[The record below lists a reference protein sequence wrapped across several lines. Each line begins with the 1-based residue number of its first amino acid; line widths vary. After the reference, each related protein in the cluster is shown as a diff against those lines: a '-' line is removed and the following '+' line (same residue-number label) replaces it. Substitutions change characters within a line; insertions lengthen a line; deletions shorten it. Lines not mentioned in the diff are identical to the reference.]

1 MLVRRL
7 LATLLLLSALAAP
20 AVAQT
25 PVNHL
30 ISVLQASSQQLQTAA
45 QLSSAQQAYSVVTQ
59 VVNQIFKA
67 MQQMSLPYYQNQL
80 QFLTN
85 QQISLSNRL
94 AALQTNIS
102 SNANMLFR
110 LTGAVSSSL
119 AAQTANIGSIVLLY
133 QNNVSPKLNQLSNQI
148 ANLNSL
154 LPDIAERVGNTTRRT
169 TLNSNLV
176 HSVAKDVDDLNG
188 YIAQRIVWAQ
198 GYWTA
203 IVDVPN
209 NLPATSAPNCVAFNV
224 NLNRHYDAP
233 PYVVLHAFSQT
244 TGASNLALDP
254 VLLGV
259 TQDVISLWLCDRS
272 GTSFTYIPTRLFIE
286 VVDKSA
292 Q

>member
-45 QLSSAQQAYSVVTQ
+45 QLSSAQQAYAVVTQ
-59 VVNQIFKA
+59 VVDQIFKA

-80 QFLTN
+80 QFLTS

-110 LTGAVSSSL
+110 MTGAVSSSL
-119 AAQTANIGSIVLLY
+119 AAQTANIGSIVVLY
-133 QNNVSPKLNQLSNQI
+133 QNTVSPKINQLTNQIQGLNALLPDATTQI
-148 ANLNSL
+148 ANLTARSIRYTNKTQAVL
-154 LPDIAERVGNTTRRT
+154 DEIDTYVQNLADAIAFIQ
-169 TLNSNLV
+169 L
-176 HSVAKDVDDLNG
+176 
-188 YIAQRIVWAQ
+188 
-198 GYWTA
+198 YWTTV
-203 IVDVPN
+203 VDVPN
-209 NLPATSAPNCVAFNV
+209 NLPMTSAPNCVAYTV
-224 NLNRHYDAP
+224 NLNRHYSVP
-233 PYVVLHAFSQT
+233 PHVVVHAFSQT

-254 VLLGV
+254 VAISV
-259 TQDVISLWLCDRS
+259 TQDVINLWLCDRS

-286 VVDKSA
+286 VVDQS
-292 Q
+292 